1 MKELEETFE
10 MWEQMSDNLA
20 YRFTQRY
27 FGKDSEYYWIADE
40 IGGTIEVGDHL
51 FSLDEMVQF
60 TRHKYT
66 KDKMFEYYD
75 YALEKGMKNDTPI
88 NIKNWKL
95 TIKR

>member
-1 MKELEETFE
+1 MKELKDTFGE
-10 MWEQMSDNLA
+10 WEQMSDNLA

-27 FGKDSEYYWIADE
+27 FGKNSEYYWISDE
-40 IGGTIEVGDHL
+40 VGGTIAVGDHF
-51 FSLDEMVQF
+51 FSIDDMVQF

-75 YALEKGMKNDTPI
+75 YAFRKVAKAETFI

-95 TIKR
+95 LN